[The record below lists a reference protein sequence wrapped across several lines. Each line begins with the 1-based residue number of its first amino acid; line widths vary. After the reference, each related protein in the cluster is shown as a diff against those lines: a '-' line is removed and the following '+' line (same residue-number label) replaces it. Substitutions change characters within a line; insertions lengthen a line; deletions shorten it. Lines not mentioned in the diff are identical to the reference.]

1 MARIMLIYREEEFPD
16 SHRTERRFSM
26 LKETAMV
33 VSTSAGR
40 AKIAIVRSEACGDCA
55 AKSMCNPA
63 SGNLNVMEVGNPL
76 EARPGE
82 KVIISLPSKELLKA
96 TAIAYLMPAAAM
108 VAGATLGWLKTNT
121 DPGAIIGAF
130 TGFAVSFLFL
140 FGHSRR
146 KKTDHGPTISE
157 VLVPSGFI
165 QSEHGH

>member
-1 MARIMLIYREEEFPD
+1 
-16 SHRTERRFSM
+16 M
-26 LKETAMV
+26 LKESAMV
-33 VSTSAGR
+33 ISVSTGKAR
-40 AKIAIVRSEACGDCA
+40 VALVRSEACGDCA

-63 SGNLNVMEVGNPL
+63 SGNLNVMEVGNPV

-96 TAIAYLMPAAAM
+96 TAMAYLMPAAAM

-146 KKTDHGPTISE
+146 KKTDHGPEISK
-157 VLVPSGFI
+157 VLVSAGFI
-165 QSEHGH
+165 QNEHGH